1 MRILLASPIGKSGG
15 IARWTEHI
23 LNYYA
28 DHKDYSCHMDF
39 MSMTLDR
46 DKDSKVTSGLWN
58 RICKGL
64 VNYYIISRQ
73 ERKILQ
79 ENKYDVI
86 HIASSASISL
96 TKDLYMIHIAHR
108 RGVKAIIHFH
118 FGRIPELARQKN
130 WEWKLL
136 CKVVKK
142 ADMVVVI
149 DKMSYNTLLQAGFTN
164 VRLLPNPIAPK
175 VLEIVGCGEELT
187 RKNREIL
194 FVGHGYRTKGIYE
207 LVASCRDIPHVNV
220 KMLGAISDATRD
232 DLLKYSGNAEW
243 LDIVGEIPYEQVIEA
258 MLKCDVFVL
267 PTYTEGFPNVILE
280 SMACGCAIVTTPVG
294 AIPEMLEEED
304 GKHYGIMVEP
314 RNVEQLKVGI
324 EKMLSDADFK
334 NECRENVKQRVNER
348 YNMDSVW
355 RQMVNIWN
363 ETAAQ

>member
-1 MRILLASPIGKSGG
+1 MMKILLVAPIGLPGG

-23 LNYYA
+23 LNYSNGQ
-28 DHKDYSCHMDF
+28 DICKVDF
-39 MSMTLDR
+39 LSMTLNR
-46 DKDSKVTSGLWN
+46 SGNPVKQGLYG
-58 RICKGL
+58 RIKKGL
-64 VNYYIISRQ
+64 IDYSIIAQQ
-73 ERKILQ
+73 EKKLIREK
-79 ENKYDVI
+79 KYDVI

-96 TKDLYMIHIAHR
+96 AKDLFMTKIAHKY
-108 RGVKAIIHFH
+108 GVKVVIHFH

-187 RKNREIL
+187 RENREIL

-207 LVASCRDIPHVNV
+207 LVAACRDIAHIKV
-220 KMLGAISDATRD
+220 KMLGAISDTTRD
-232 DLLKYSGNAEW
+232 DLLRYSDNAEW

-314 RNVEQLKVGI
+314 RNVEQLKAGI
-324 EKMLSDADFK
+324 EKMLSDAEFK
-334 NECRENVKQRVNER
+334 NGCRENVKQRVNER